1 MERQTASYGR
11 MGAQIARNPGLPS
24 QKMGFF
30 HELKHHKV
38 FRAGIACRSSLP
50 STALLLATLTLLTAC
65 AGSQPAEPQ
74 AEAPLFRHDITGE
87 VTPWTHSDFD
97 NEEGKFTFAL
107 FSDLTGGEREDVF
120 AVAIEQLRLLRP
132 ELIVNVG
139 DLIEGGTTDREQLAN
154 EWNSFDQRAGRAHAP
169 VFHTGGNHDL
179 TNPAM
184 WEVWEQRYAKRYYHF
199 IYKDTLFLMLDT
211 EDNPADFQWELAGIR
226 DESMVVVGEQG
237 WGAFDETEYGR
248 STERKSGRIS
258 AQQAAYFKRVIT
270 QNPQVRWTFLL
281 MHKPA
286 WERPEEE
293 NFASVETA
301 LAGRPYT
308 VFYGHVHS
316 YLHEQRHGRDYIR
329 LATTG
334 GVQNAAKDMA
344 VDHVTLVTVSAQ
356 GVDIANLRMSGI
368 FDKTGR
374 IPLNGEDLCFEVSE
388 CGK

>member
-1 MERQTASYGR
+1 
-11 MGAQIARNPGLPS
+11 
-24 QKMGFF
+24 
-30 HELKHHKV
+30 
-38 FRAGIACRSSLP
+38 
-50 STALLLATLTLLTAC
+50 
-65 AGSQPAEPQ
+65 
-74 AEAPLFRHDITGE
+74 
-87 VTPWTHSDFD
+87 
-97 NEEGKFTFAL
+97 
-107 FSDLTGGEREDVF
+107 
-120 AVAIEQLRLLRP
+120 
-132 ELIVNVG
+132 
-139 DLIEGGTTDREQLAN
+139 
-154 EWNSFDQRAGRAHAP
+154 
-169 VFHTGGNHDL
+169 
-179 TNPAM
+179 
-184 WEVWEQRYAKRYYHF
+184 
-199 IYKDTLFLMLDT
+199 MLDT
-211 EDNPADFQWELAGIR
+211 EDNPADFQWELARIR
-226 DESMVVVGEQG
+226 DESMVVVVEQG
-237 WGAFDETEYGR
+237 WGAFDETEYGS

-286 WERPEEE
+286 WERPGEE

-316 YLHEQRHGRDYIR
+316 YLHELRHGRDYIR